1 MTLVLHPFYILL
13 YQTEVLRRYIF
24 LIELIGFINKKRAN
38 VAKNEK

>member
-1 MTLVLHPFYILL
+1 MFFILSISYM